1 MENFNLKKFLV
12 ENKLTTNS
20 RILKENLHFD
30 YQDSQTGARIVMNDD
45 TKDAILDNPQLQDF
59 ITPKHFVRNNKGE
72 VVLGVDWMD
81 YDEFDKLANFL
92 GIKY

>member
-12 ENKLTTNS
+12 ENKLTANS
-20 RILKENLHFD
+20 KMLQENLDFD
-30 YQDSQTGARIVMNDD
+30 YQDSKTGAIITMNND

-59 ITPKHFVRNNKGE
+59 ITPRHFVMNNKGE